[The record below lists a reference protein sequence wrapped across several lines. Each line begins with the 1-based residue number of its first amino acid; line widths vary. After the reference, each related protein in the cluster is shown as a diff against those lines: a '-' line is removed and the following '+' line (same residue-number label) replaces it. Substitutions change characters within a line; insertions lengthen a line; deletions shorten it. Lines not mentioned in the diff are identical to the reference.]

1 MSFTS
6 TLMSSAPLPQS
17 HKRIGTIGGKDNVNP
32 NSNVS
37 NSVVAS
43 SSRDK
48 VRGRSSRNRGRSSRG
63 RGNQNSSKA
72 VDVYLWRRIYNLVKT
87 YVTEHPYFKT
97 SRPTRSINENFQRL
111 EFFYETFPRKI
122 FQQIAAETNYYY
134 AQSQQNISNKY
145 TQYVAFTEAKLLA
158 FFGVKSAI
166 D

>member
-1 MSFTS
+1 M
-6 TLMSSAPLPQS
+6 LQAV
-17 HKRIGTIGGKDNVNP
+17 GTKSEAG
-32 NSNVS
+32 
-37 NSVVAS
+37 VVEIEAEVAEVEVI
-43 SSRDK
+43 K
-48 VRGRSSRNRGRSSRG
+48 ILH
-63 RGNQNSSKA
+63 KA

-122 FQQIAAETNYYY
+122 FQQIAAETNHYY

>member
-1 MSFTS
+1 M
-6 TLMSSAPLPQS
+6 LQAV
-17 HKRIGTIGGKDNVNP
+17 GTKSEAG
-32 NSNVS
+32 
-37 NSVVAS
+37 VVEIEAEVAEVEVI
-43 SSRDK
+43 K
-48 VRGRSSRNRGRSSRG
+48 NT
-63 RGNQNSSKA
+63 SKA
-72 VDVYLWRRIYNLVKT
+72 VDMYLWRRIYNLVKI

-122 FQQIAAETNYYY
+122 FQQIAAETNHYY

-145 TQYVAFTEAKLLA
+145 TQYAAFTEAKLLA

>member
-1 MSFTS
+1 M
-6 TLMSSAPLPQS
+6 LQAV
-17 HKRIGTIGGKDNVNP
+17 GTKSEAG
-32 NSNVS
+32 
-37 NSVVAS
+37 VVEIEAEVAEVEVI
-43 SSRDK
+43 K
-48 VRGRSSRNRGRSSRG
+48 NT
-63 RGNQNSSKA
+63 SKA
-72 VDVYLWRRIYNLVKT
+72 VDMYLWRRIYNLVKI

-122 FQQIAAETNYYY
+122 FQQIAAETNHYY